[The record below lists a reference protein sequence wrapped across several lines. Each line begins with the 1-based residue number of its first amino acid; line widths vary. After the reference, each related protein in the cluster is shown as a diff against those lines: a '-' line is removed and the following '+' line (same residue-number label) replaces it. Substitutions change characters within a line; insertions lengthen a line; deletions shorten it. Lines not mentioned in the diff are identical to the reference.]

1 MQGGRGN
8 LTLEVTEF
16 VFIMMLKAKDNVTV
30 ENIYKELGLSL
41 HASTVAT
48 TTVSVDHT
56 INMK

>member
-48 TTVSVDHT
+48 TTVSVE
-56 INMK
+56 